1 VTVPQTDARLDLLEH
16 RLERAIRVAPYGV
29 LAIATVLA
37 AIADGL
43 GEGAPGGWPATL
55 ALVGLTAA
63 WMLWMVTLHPA
74 WTGRR
79 PLMAVYCAGL
89 LVLTAA
95 LVFRNPLFGL
105 FVFVAYLH
113 VWEFLAGGWRLAGV
127 TAAAAVH
134 VVAIFGGRLPDPTLA
149 SVAAFVLLVAV
160 IAVMVVL
167 FSRWGEITTEQNAS
181 ASGSSPSS
189 PRPTPGWRRPWPRMP
204 SCRRGCWPRRGR
216 RGLWTSASAWP
227 ARSTTP
233 WPRA

>member
-1 VTVPQTDARLDLLEH
+1 
-16 RLERAIRVAPYGV
+16 
-29 LAIATVLA
+29 
-37 AIADGL
+37 
-43 GEGAPGGWPATL
+43 
-55 ALVGLTAA
+55 
-63 WMLWMVTLHPA
+63 MLWMVTLHPA

-105 FVFVAYLH
+105 LVFVAYLH

-127 TAAAAVH
+127 TAAAAVVH

-149 SVAAFVLLVAV
+149 SVAAFV
-160 IAVMVVL
+160 
-167 FSRWGEITTEQNAS
+167 
-181 ASGSSPSS
+181 
-189 PRPTPGWRRPWPRMP
+189 

-227 ARSTTP
+227 PRSTTP